1 MDTLLGNADGA
12 FGDIYATG
20 IIFPYILAQIMAT
33 PGTNKESDKWNK
45 RYQAKGQTVGT
56 ENLSPAYVLHEFQH
70 LLPVEGLALDLAS
83 GLGANALFLAQHN
96 LQAHAWDI
104 SSVAIEKLNAA
115 AKSLDLNL
123 NTEVRDIVAKPPEEN
138 SFDVIVVSHFLD
150 RRIMPDIIAALR
162 QNGLLFYQ
170 TFTKART
177 QESGPT
183 NETYRLDK
191 NELLSLCEDL
201 DVIVYREEGLIGD
214 TDSGFRNE
222 AIFIGQCK
230 SDSVTSV

>member
-1 MDTLLGNADGA
+1 
-12 FGDIYATG
+12 
-20 IIFPYILAQIMAT
+20 MAA
-33 PGTNKESDKWNK
+33 PGSNKESDKWNEK
-45 RYQAKGQTVGT
+45 YQAKEQTSGVA
-56 ENLSPAYVLHEFQH
+56 NLSPVYVLHKFQH
-70 LLPVEGLALDLAS
+70 LLPVQGLALDLAS

-104 SSVAIEKLNAA
+104 SSVAIKKLNAI

-123 NTEVRDIVAKPPEEN
+123 NTEVRDIVARPPEEN

-150 RRIMPDIIAALR
+150 RQIMPDIIAALR

-177 QESGPT
+177 QESGPSS
-183 NETYRLDK
+183 NKYRLGK

-201 DVIVYREEGLIGD
+201 DVIVYREEGLIGN
-214 TDSGFRNE
+214 TESGFRNE
-222 AIFIGQCK
+222 ALFVGQRN
-230 SDSVTSV
+230 

>member
-1 MDTLLGNADGA
+1 
-12 FGDIYATG
+12 
-20 IIFPYILAQIMAT
+20 MAA
-33 PGTNKESDKWNK
+33 PVTNKESDKWNE
-45 RYQAKGQTVGT
+45 RYQSKRQTVGAT
-56 ENLSPAYVLHEFQH
+56 NLSPAYVLHEFQH
-70 LLPVEGLALDLAS
+70 LLPVKGMALDLAS
-83 GLGANALFLAQHN
+83 GLGANALFLAQHT

-214 TDSGFRNE
+214 NDSGFRNE

>member
-1 MDTLLGNADGA
+1 
-12 FGDIYATG
+12 
-20 IIFPYILAQIMAT
+20 MAV
-33 PGTNKESDKWNK
+33 PGSNKESNKWNA
-45 RYQAKGQTVGT
+45 RYQAKGQTVGAA
-56 ENLSPAYVLHEFQH
+56 NLSPAYVLHEFQH
-70 LLPVEGLALDLAS
+70 LLPVKGMALDLAS

-115 AKSLDLNL
+115 AKSLNLNL
-123 NTEVRDIVAKPPEEN
+123 NTEVRDIVVKPPEEN

-150 RRIMPDIIAALR
+150 RQIMPDIIAALR

-170 TFTKART
+170 TFTKAHV

-183 NETYRLDK
+183 NETYRLGK

-214 TDSGFRNE
+214 TEYGFRNE
-222 AIFIGQCK
+222 AIFIGQHN
-230 SDSVTSV
+230 

>member
-1 MDTLLGNADGA
+1 
-12 FGDIYATG
+12 
-20 IIFPYILAQIMAT
+20 MAI
-33 PGTNKESDKWNK
+33 PGSNKESDKWNE
-45 RYQAKGQTVGT
+45 RYQVKEQTVGAA
-56 ENLSPAYVLHEFQH
+56 NLSPAYVLHEFQH
-70 LLPVEGLALDLAS
+70 LLPAEGLALDLAS

-115 AKSLDLNL
+115 AKSLNLNL
-123 NTEVRDIVAKPPEEN
+123 NTEVRDIVVNPPEEN

-150 RRIMPDIIAALR
+150 RQIMPDIIAALR
-162 QNGLLFYQ
+162 KNGLLFYQ

-177 QESGPT
+177 QESGPA
-183 NETYRLDK
+183 NETFRLGK

-201 DVIVYREEGLIGD
+201 VVIVYREERLIGD

-222 AIFIGQCK
+222 AIFIGQHN
-230 SDSVTSV
+230 

>member
-1 MDTLLGNADGA
+1 
-12 FGDIYATG
+12 
-20 IIFPYILAQIMAT
+20 MAV
-33 PGTNKESDKWNK
+33 PGSNKESDKWNE
-45 RYQAKGQTVGT
+45 RYQAKGQTAGAA
-56 ENLSPAYVLHEFQH
+56 NLSPVYVLHKFQH

-96 LQAHAWDI
+96 LQTHAWDI
-104 SSVAIEKLNAA
+104 SSVAIKKLNAI

-123 NTEVRDIVAKPPEEN
+123 NTEVRDVVARPPEEN

-150 RRIMPDIIAALR
+150 RQIMPDIIAALR

-177 QESGPT
+177 QESGPSS
-183 NETYRLDK
+183 NKYRLGK

-201 DVIVYREEGLIGD
+201 DVIVYREEGLIGN
-214 TDSGFRNE
+214 TESGFRNE
-222 AIFIGQCK
+222 ALFVGQRN
-230 SDSVTSV
+230 

>member
-1 MDTLLGNADGA
+1 MTA
-12 FGDIYATG
+12 
-20 IIFPYILAQIMAT
+20 PVS
-33 PGTNKESDKWNK
+33 NKESDKWNK

-56 ENLSPAYVLHEFQH
+56 ANLSPAYVLHEFQH
-70 LLPVEGLALDLAS
+70 LLPVEGIALDLAS
-83 GLGANALFLAQHN
+83 GLGANALFLAQHR
-96 LQAHAWDI
+96 LQTHAWDI
-104 SSVAIEKLNAA
+104 SSVVIEKLNAA

-123 NTEVRDIVAKPPEEN
+123 NTEVRDIVAKPPGEN

-150 RRIMPDIIAALR
+150 RQIMPDIIAALR

-170 TFTKART
+170 TFTKAHV

-183 NETYRLDK
+183 NEQYRLAK
-191 NELLSLCEDL
+191 NELLSLCQDL

-222 AIFIGQCK
+222 AIFIGQHN
-230 SDSVTSV
+230 